1 MKITETI
8 GRRIY
13 WMGVNKMLSGIVQS
27 IRVLEDYKTGAKTRV
42 CSVLLENG
50 KFVEVQARSIR
61 KVD

>member
-1 MKITETI
+1 MKITETV

-13 WMGVNKMLSGIVQS
+13 WMGINKMLSGVVQS
-27 IRVLEDYKTGAKTRV
+27 IRVLEDYKTGSTTRV
-42 CSVLLENG
+42 CSVLLGNG